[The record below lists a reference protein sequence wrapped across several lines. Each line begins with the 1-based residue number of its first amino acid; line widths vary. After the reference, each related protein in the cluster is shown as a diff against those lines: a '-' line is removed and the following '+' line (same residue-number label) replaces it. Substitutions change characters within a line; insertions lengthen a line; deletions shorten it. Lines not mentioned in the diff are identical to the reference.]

1 VAWLDKNKIVQLT
14 EEYGGEYGI
23 NHTKRLLHIISL
35 IGEEMQYDKEVLW
48 VAAYLHDWGGY
59 PKWIINGL
67 DHAKRS
73 KQIARDFLNSEG
85 FDKNFTGHIL
95 ECIEFHHGSSE
106 PRSIESK
113 LLSDADAIDFFGVI
127 GVLREFST
135 KPRELRKA
143 FESAK
148 SRMEKNKKI
157 ICFEKS
163 KQIVEQRIKRAE
175 MLLLEFE
182 EESFGYF

>member
-1 VAWLDKNKIVQLT
+1 MDKDKVIQLT
-14 EEYGGEYGI
+14 EEYGGEYGL

-35 IGEEMQYDKEVLW
+35 ISEGMMYDKEVLW
-48 VAAYLHDWGGY
+48 IAAYLHDWGGY
-59 PKWIINGL
+59 PKWILSGV

-73 KQIARDFLNSEG
+73 KQVAGDFLCKEG
-85 FDKNFTGHIL
+85 FEEKFINHVL
-95 ECIEFHHGSSE
+95 ECIEFHHGSDE

-113 LLSDADAIDFFGVI
+113 LFSDADAIDFFGVI
-127 GVLREFST
+127 GALREFST

-163 KQIVEQRIKRAE
+163 KEIVEQRIKREE
-175 MLLLEFE
+175 MLLSEFK
-182 EESFGYF
+182 EESFGCF